1 MSTLIEKETV
11 FRDYGLPGINAII
24 RHKGELLLITDGF
37 GGQDKIAGGAVRWQH
52 GRAYKL
58 RDGDTLRGLHHGDY
72 NSVTSKWRAVIDG
85 HDDCR
90 TLLDW
95 PGYVIAAIAKKLAL

>member
-11 FRDYGLPGINAII
+11 YRNYGLPGINAII
-24 RHKGELLLITDGF
+24 RHNGELLLITDGF
-37 GGQDKIAGGAVRWQH
+37 GGQDDIAGGAVRWQH

-72 NSVTSKWRAVIDG
+72 NSVTSNWRAVIDG
-85 HDDCR
+85 YDDSR
-90 TLLDW
+90 PALNW
-95 PGYVIAAIAKKLAL
+95 PGYVIAAIAKKVAL